1 MFSVASIA
9 TMTVCI
15 FIFGVFF
22 SILMNINS
30 VVRTLEEEVG
40 VTVLFDEGLSED
52 RIDKI
57 GEAIRGLDHV
67 TEVTFTSAEEA
78 WENYQKEYLGNN
90 TELAEGF
97 SDNPLANSA
106 SYTVKVDLIENQNA
120 VVDEIRQMEG
130 VRQVNQSSG
139 AVNTLRSFNRMF
151 SAVSIVVIAI
161 LLVVSVIL
169 ISNTINVGISVRKD
183 EIGIMKLIGATD
195 AFVRAPFIVEGL
207 VLGLIGA
214 ALPLAILYGAYN
226 WLIGRLL
233 SRFDLMS
240 SMMGM
245 LPSTQEVFYYLLPV
259 SLVLGIG
266 IGLTGSIITVRKHV
280 EV

>member
-57 GEAIRGLDHV
+57 GEAIRGLHHV

>member
-169 ISNTINVGISVRKD
+169 ISNTINVGISVRK
-183 EIGIMKLIGATD
+183 ERTPSCGP
-195 AFVRAPFIVEGL
+195 RSS
-207 VLGLIGA
+207 
-214 ALPLAILYGAYN
+214 
-226 WLIGRLL
+226 
-233 SRFDLMS
+233 SRDWSWAS
-240 SMMGM
+240 SARRFRWRS
-245 LPSTQEVFYYLLPV
+245 STGPT
-259 SLVLGIG
+259 
-266 IGLTGSIITVRKHV
+266 TG
-280 EV
+280 